1 MTISDFSFADYAVR
15 NSFDQHISASIPG
28 YDKLMEKC
36 VGLSRRFVQDYTTVL
51 DVGCTTGK
59 LLRSIRGH
67 NQASRPRARYLG
79 IDLEAKF
86 KRDWS
91 RDRCRNLAFSKAD
104 IRAFSPEAT
113 SYITSVFTLQFVPVA
128 DKNTV
133 LKKLAKS
140 LVDGGALLIA
150 EKVLASSAR
159 LQDTL
164 TFQYYDFKLRS
175 FNEREVLEKERRLR
189 GMMTLWTEQELRSG
203 LLSAG
208 FREVEPIWGDF
219 PFLAF
224 LALK

>member
-1 MTISDFSFADYAVR
+1 
-15 NSFDQHISASIPG
+15 
-28 YDKLMEKC
+28 
-36 VGLSRRFVQDYTTVL
+36 
-51 DVGCTTGK
+51 
-59 LLRSIRGH
+59 
-67 NQASRPRARYLG
+67 
-79 IDLEAKF
+79 
-86 KRDWS
+86 
-91 RDRCRNLAFSKAD
+91 
-104 IRAFSPEAT
+104 
-113 SYITSVFTLQFVPVA
+113 VPVA

-133 LKKLAKS
+133 LKNLAKS